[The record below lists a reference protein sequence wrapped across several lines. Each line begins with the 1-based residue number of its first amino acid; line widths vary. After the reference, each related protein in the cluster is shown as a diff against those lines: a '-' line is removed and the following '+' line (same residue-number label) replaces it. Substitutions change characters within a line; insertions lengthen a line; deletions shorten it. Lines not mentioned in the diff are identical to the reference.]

1 MGFARPI
8 AGRCPPEPLALVP
21 EDTDDT
27 NGGTD
32 EIARLWRSFK
42 HDGSADARERL
53 ILHYA
58 PLVKFVA
65 GRVGAGL
72 PSSVDLND
80 LVSYGVLG
88 LIESVERFD
97 LGREVKFETYA
108 IPRIRGAM
116 LDELRALDWV
126 PRSVRSN
133 ARQLE
138 RAMGKLQSELR
149 RDPTEEELAVELAIE
164 VDDLRDRFGATVG
177 MSIVALEE
185 LMTVGRE
192 EGEHVSLLDTL
203 PDQAVE
209 QPGAALET
217 GEAKEALLEAIHA
230 LAEREQLVIGL
241 YYFEGFTL
249 SRIGDI
255 LGVTESRVSQI
266 HSKALLALRTRLAE
280 PVGGRERGW

>member
-1 MGFARPI
+1 MPD
-8 AGRCPPEPLALVP
+8 EPTEA
-21 EDTDDT
+21 TD
-27 NGGTD
+27 GGD
-32 EIARLWRSFK
+32 EIARLWADYK
-42 HDGSADARERL
+42 QHGSADSRERL
-53 ILHYA
+53 ILQYA

-72 PSSVDLND
+72 PPSVDVND

-88 LIESVERFD
+88 LIESIERFD
-97 LGREVKFETYA
+97 PNRDVKFETYA
-108 IPRIRGAM
+108 VSRIRGAM

-126 PRSVRSN
+126 PRSVRSK

-138 RAMGKLQSELR
+138 RAMSKLQSELR
-149 RDPTEEELAVELAIE
+149 RDPSEEELAAELQIE
-164 VDDLRDRFGATVG
+164 VEELRERFGATAS

-185 LMTVGRE
+185 MLTVGRE

-203 PDQAVE
+203 PDLAVE
-209 QPGAALET
+209 QPGSALEAE
-217 GEAKEALLEAIHA
+217 EAKAALLEAIRG
-230 LAEREQLVIGL
+230 LAEREQMVIAL

-249 SRIGDI
+249 SRIGDV

-280 PVGGRERGW
+280 PVGGRER